1 LEANDKTVLYLGAGN
16 KLYYP
21 TKDRT
26 MGACRAV
33 FVLNGLTAGDLP
45 TANARAFV
53 LNFGDGEATGIV
65 DAEADSSLFTLHSSL
80 KEGWYDMQGRR
91 LTGKPTAKGLYIN
104 NGKKVVLH

>member
-1 LEANDKTVLYLGAGN
+1 MTIK
-16 KLYYP
+16 
-21 TKDRT
+21 
-26 MGACRAV
+26 ACRAV

-45 TANARAFV
+45 TPGQANARAFV

-91 LTGKPTAKGLYIN
+91 LSGKPTARGIYIN
-104 NGKKVVLH
+104 NGKKVVIK